1 MTIGVLSAGTVPR
14 NRGRFRGPR
23 TKRAMDLVAASVGL
37 VASAPVVLPTIFL
50 VWRQDRN
57 SPFYI
62 APRVGKNDVDF
73 RMIKLR
79 SMVVGADSTGVD
91 STSQADMRITAVGH
105 FIRRYKLDEVAQL
118 LNVLRGDMS
127 LVGPRPNVR
136 RETDLYTEIERE
148 LLSVKPGITDF
159 ASIVFADEGQI
170 LEGHEDPDIAYNQ
183 LIRPGKSL
191 LGLFYIQHRSL
202 GVDLRICLL
211 TGLAIVSRQRAL
223 RGVSQLISSL
233 GGSQNLVDLAKRER
247 ELEPSPPPGAAHIVT
262 TRDQSPLE
270 LGSAQEMQGLLAASS

>member
-1 MTIGVLSAGTVPR
+1 MTIGVLSSVTTSR
-14 NRGRFRGPR
+14 DRGPLR
-23 TKRAMDLVAASVGL
+23 GWRAKRAMDLTVAAVGL
-37 VASAPVVLPTIFL
+37 VASAPIVLPTIFL
-50 VWRQDRN
+50 VWRQDRK

-62 APRVGKNDVDF
+62 APRVGENDVDF

-91 STSQADMRITAVGH
+91 STSQADVRITAVGH

-183 LIRPGKSL
+183 LIRPGKSR
-191 LGLFYIQHRSL
+191 LGIFYIQHQSL

-211 TGLAIVSRQRAL
+211 TGLGIVSRRRAL
-223 RGVSQLISSL
+223 RGVSRLISSL
-233 GGSQNLVDLAKRER
+233 GGSQELVELAMRDG
-247 ELEPSPPPGAAHIVT
+247 ELQPSPPPGATHTVT

-270 LGSAQEMQGLLAASS
+270 LGLA